1 MRNFK
6 FLTLISSLIIAM
18 LFLSSCSDDSD
29 PISGETPKTSIRVIH
44 ASYDAPAVDILIND
58 AASGITNLAYT
69 ETSGYAEIDAG
80 TYNIKVVA
88 AGTTSPAVIDAD
100 LTFAENESYTILAVG
115 SLGDGSITAILD
127 TDDRDANT
135 TQAKVRAIH
144 ASPDAPA
151 VDIRVGDG
159 NGPAVF
165 SGAPFQGITDYIAV
179 DAADYSFAITPA
191 GGNAEVRLYEPISVA
206 AGTVYTVVAHGTLDE
221 TDDSPFSVRVFVDN
235 GDGNVAVDLVNS
247 TSNVLVVHGS
257 PDAPG
262 VDLLVDQNVVNAAAL
277 TFPNNTGYLPVNAGD
292 RNFKVNVSGS
302 STTVI
307 DVTPNLDRA
316 ENYTVFAANFVAGI
330 EPVLLADDLTAPAAG
345 NAHVRF
351 VHLSPDAPNVDIT
364 LTDGTVVFGD
374 RAFKSATDFTP
385 LAAGTYDLQARVAGT
400 STVALNLPGIALE
413 AGKIYTVFANGAL
426 ANLNASII
434 VNN

>member
-1 MRNFK
+1 MRNLR
-6 FLTLISSLIIAM
+6 FLTLISSLIISM
-18 LFLSSCSDDSD
+18 LFLASCSDDSD
-29 PISGETPKTSIRVIH
+29 PVSGETPKTSIRVIH
-44 ASYDAPAVDILIND
+44 ASYDAPAVDILINN
-58 AASGITNLAYT
+58 AASGIAGLAYT

-115 SLGDGSITAILD
+115 SLADGSITAILD
-127 TDDRDANT
+127 TDDRT
-135 TQAKVRAIH
+135 PSSTQAKVRAIH

-151 VDIRVGDG
+151 VDIKLNDG
-159 NGPAVF
+159 AGAAVF
-165 SGAPFQGITDYIAV
+165 AGAPFKGITDYVAV

-191 GGNAEVRLYEPISVA
+191 GATAEVRLYDPIAVA
-206 AGTVYTVVAHGTLDE
+206 AGNVYTVVAHGTLDE
-221 TDDSPFSVRVFVDN
+221 TDNSPFSVRVFVDN

-262 VDLLVDQNVVNAAAL
+262 VDLLVDANVVNGAAL

-292 RNFKVNVSGS
+292 RNFKVNVSGTP
-302 STTVI
+302 TTVI
-307 DVTPNLDRA
+307 DVTPNLDRSA
-316 ENYTVFAANFVAGI
+316 NYTVFAANFVSSI

-374 RAFKSATDFTP
+374 RAFKTSTDFTP
-385 LAAGTYDLQARVAGT
+385 LAAGTFDLQARVAGT
-400 STVALNLPGIALE
+400 STVALNLPGIVLDE
-413 AGKIYTVFANGAL
+413 GKIYTVFANGAL
-426 ANLNASII
+426 ADLSAAII